1 MPASPMGLSGT
12 RQDDPVASTG
22 NGGPSPFVSF
32 DRDSWRALASS
43 TPLPLTPEEI
53 TRLRGLG
60 DTVDTDEVAT
70 VYLPLSRLLNLYV
83 ATVQELWAAQS
94 RFLGSGAAKVPFV
107 IAVAGSVAVGKSTT
121 ARILQA
127 LLSRWPD
134 HPKVELVTTDGFL
147 YPNETL
153 SARGMMHRKGFPETY
168 DRRRLIRFLSEVKS
182 GAAMVE
188 APVYSHLIYDVVPG
202 AGRAIENPDILILE
216 GLNVLQSG
224 ARADGHVPGI
234 FLSDFFDFSVFVD
247 ATERDIRSW
256 YVERFLALRATAFQD
271 ERSYFHRYAEL
282 NEADAVATAETI
294 WAGINA
300 PNLVQNIAPSRSRAR
315 LILHKAADHSVRK
328 VQLRK
333 I

>member
-1 MPASPMGLSGT
+1 MRGAHHEAVGSSP
-12 RQDDPVASTG
+12 G
-22 NGGPSPFVSF
+22 NGSPSPFVSF
-32 DRDSWRALASS
+32 DRESWRALAAS
-43 TPLPLTPEEI
+43 TPLPLAAEEI
-53 TRLRGLG
+53 NRLRGLG

-83 ATVQELWAAQS
+83 ATVQELWSAQS
-94 RFLGSGAAKVPFV
+94 RFLGSGEAKVPFV

-134 HPKVELVTTDGFL
+134 HPKVELITTDGFL
-147 YPNETL
+147 YSNHEL
-153 SARGMMHRKGFPETY
+153 GERGMLHRKGFPETY
-168 DRRRLIRFLSEVKS
+168 DRRRLVRFLAEVKS
-182 GAAMVE
+182 GAASVV
-188 APVYSHLIYDVVPG
+188 APVYSHLIYDVVQG
-202 AGRAIENPDILILE
+202 AATPIESPDILILE

-247 ATERDIRSW
+247 AAENDIRRW
-256 YVERFLALRATAFQD
+256 YVERFLALRSTAFQD
-271 ERSYFHRYAEL
+271 EKSYFHRYARL
-282 NEADAVATAETI
+282 NEAEAMATAETI

-300 PNLVQNIAPSRSRAR
+300 PNLVQNIVPTRSRAK

>member
-1 MPASPMGLSGT
+1 MG
-12 RQDDPVASTG
+12 
-22 NGGPSPFVSF
+22 
-32 DRDSWRALASS
+32 
-43 TPLPLTPEEI
+43 PEEI
-53 TRLRGLG
+53 SRLRGLG
-60 DTVDTDEVAT
+60 DTVDADEVAT

-83 ATVQELWAAQS
+83 ATVHALWSAQS
-94 RFLGSGAAKVPFV
+94 RFLGSGEAKVPFV

-147 YPNETL
+147 YSNDILGERHML
-153 SARGMMHRKGFPETY
+153 HRKGFPDSY
-168 DRRRLIRFLSEVKS
+168 DRRRLVRFLTEVKS
-182 GAAMVE
+182 GAASVE
-188 APVYSHLIYDVVPG
+188 APQYSHLSYDVVPG
-202 AGRAIENPDILILE
+202 PGKRIESPDILILE

-224 ARADGHVPGI
+224 ARADGRVPGI

-247 ATERDIRSW
+247 AAEHDIRRW
-256 YVERFLALRATAFQD
+256 YVERFLTLRSTAFQD
-271 ERSYFHRYAEL
+271 EKSYFHRYAGL
-282 NEADAVATAETI
+282 NTADAVAMAESIWAET
-294 WAGINA
+294 NA
-300 PNLVQNIAPSRSRAR
+300 PNLVQNIAPTRSRAR

>member
-1 MPASPMGLSGT
+1 M
-12 RQDDPVASTG
+12 G
-22 NGGPSPFVSF
+22 NGSPSPFVSF
-32 DRDSWRALASS
+32 DRDSWRALAAS
-43 TPLPLTPEEI
+43 TPLPLGPEEI
-53 TRLRGLG
+53 SRLQGLG

-83 ATVQELWAAQS
+83 ATVQELWSAQS
-94 RFLGSGAAKVPFV
+94 RFLGSGEAKVPFV

-147 YPNETL
+147 HSNKTL
-153 SARGMMHRKGFPETY
+153 SERRLLHRKGFPESY
-168 DRRRLIRFLSEVKS
+168 DRRRLVRFLSEVKS
-182 GAAMVE
+182 GAASVH
-188 APVYSHLIYDVVPG
+188 APVYSHLLYDVVDGVGTP
-202 AGRAIENPDILILE
+202 IENPDILILE

-224 ARADGHVPGI
+224 AQADGRLPGI

-247 ATERDIRSW
+247 AAESDIRRW
-256 YVERFLALRATAFQD
+256 YVERFLTLCSTAFQD
-271 ERSYFHRYAEL
+271 EKSYFHQYARL
-282 NEADAVATAETI
+282 SEAEAVATAETI

-300 PNLVQNIAPSRSRAR
+300 PNLVQNIAPTRSRAK
-315 LILHKAADHSVRK
+315 LILHKDADHSVRK

>member
-1 MPASPMGLSGT
+1 MHGAHHEAVATTAS
-12 RQDDPVASTG
+12 
-22 NGGPSPFVSF
+22 NGSPSPFVSF
-32 DRDSWRALASS
+32 DRKSWRALAAS
-43 TPLPLTPEEI
+43 TPLSLAPKEI
-53 TRLRGLG
+53 SRLRGLG
-60 DTVDTDEVAT
+60 ETVDTDEVTT

-83 ATVQELWAAQS
+83 ATVQELWSAQS
-94 RFLGSGAAKVPFV
+94 RFLGSGEAKVPFV

-147 YPNETL
+147 YPNDAL
-153 SARGMMHRKGFPETY
+153 SERGILHRKGFPETY
-168 DRRRLIRFLSEVKS
+168 DRRRLIRFLAEVKS
-182 GAAMVE
+182 GAASVV
-188 APVYSHLIYDVVPG
+188 APVYSHLVYDVVAG
-202 AGRAIENPDILILE
+202 AGTPIENPDILILE

-224 ARADGHVPGI
+224 ARADGRVPGI

-247 ATERDIRSW
+247 AAENDIRRW
-256 YVERFLALRATAFQD
+256 YVERFLTLRSTAFQD
-271 ERSYFHRYAEL
+271 ENSYFHRYARL
-282 NEADAVATAETI
+282 NEAEAVATAETI

-300 PNLVQNIAPSRSRAR
+300 PNLVQNIAPTRSRAK

>member
-1 MPASPMGLSGT
+1 MRRAHH
-12 RQDDPVASTG
+12 VAVANG
-22 NGGPSPFVSF
+22 NGNPSPFVSF
-32 DRDSWRALASS
+32 NRESWRALAAS
-43 TPLPLTPEEI
+43 TPLPLAPEEI
-53 TRLRGLG
+53 SRLQGLG

-83 ATVQELWAAQS
+83 ATVQELWSAQS
-94 RFLGSGAAKVPFV
+94 RFLGSGEAKVPFV

-147 YPNETL
+147 YSNEVL
-153 SARGMMHRKGFPETY
+153 SKNGLLHRKGFPESY
-168 DRRRLIRFLSEVKS
+168 NRRRLVRFLSEVKS
-182 GAAMVE
+182 GAPSVE
-188 APVYSHLIYDVVPG
+188 APVYSHLLYDVVPG
-202 AGRAIENPDILILE
+202 VGTPIESPDILILE

-224 ARADGHVPGI
+224 ARADGRVPEI

-247 ATERDIRSW
+247 AAADDIRRW
-256 YVERFLALRATAFQD
+256 YVERFLALRSTAFQD
-271 ERSYFHRYAEL
+271 EKSYFHRYAGLSEP
-282 NEADAVATAETI
+282 EAVATAETI
-294 WAGINA
+294 WAGINS
-300 PNLVQNIAPSRSRAR
+300 PNLVQNIAPTRSRAR
-315 LILHKAADHSVRK
+315 LILHKAADHSVRR

>member
-1 MPASPMGLSGT
+1 MVGAGT
-12 RQDDPVASTG
+12 GS
-22 NGGPSPFVSF
+22 PSPFVSF
-32 DRDSWRALASS
+32 DRESWRALAAS
-43 TPLPLTPEEI
+43 TPLTLGPEEI
-53 TRLRGLG
+53 SRLQGLG
-60 DTVDTDEVAT
+60 DAVDTDEVAT

-83 ATVQELWAAQS
+83 ATVQELWSAQS
-94 RFLGSGAAKVPFV
+94 RFLGSGEGKVPFV

-147 YPNETL
+147 HSNATL
-153 SARGMMHRKGFPETY
+153 SKRGLLHRKGFPESY
-168 DRRRLIRFLSEVKS
+168 DRRALVRFLSEVKS
-182 GAAMVE
+182 GAPSVD
-188 APVYSHLIYDVVPG
+188 APVYSHLLYDVVEG
-202 AGRAIENPDILILE
+202 AGTPIQNPDILILE

-224 ARADGHVPGI
+224 ARPDGRLPGI

-247 ATERDIRSW
+247 AAEIDIRRW
-256 YVERFLALRATAFQD
+256 YVERFLALRMTAFQD
-271 ERSYFHRYAEL
+271 EKSYFHRYAQL
-282 NEADAVATAETI
+282 TEADAIATAETI

-300 PNLVQNIAPSRSRAR
+300 PNLVQNIAPTRSRAK
-315 LILHKAADHSVRK
+315 LILHKAPDHSVRK

>member
-1 MPASPMGLSGT
+1 MATASNGT
-12 RQDDPVASTG
+12 L
-22 NGGPSPFVSF
+22 SPFVSF
-32 DRDSWRALASS
+32 DRQNWRALAAT
-43 TPLPLTPEEI
+43 TPLPLDPAEI
-53 TRLRGLG
+53 RRLRGLG
-60 DTVDTDEVAT
+60 DPVDADEVAT

-83 ATVQELWAAQS
+83 ATVQKLWAAQS
-94 RFLGSGAAKVPFV
+94 GFLGSGEAKVPFV

-127 LLSRWPD
+127 LLSRWAD

-147 YPNETL
+147 YPNATL
-153 SARGMMHRKGFPETY
+153 DERGMLHRKGFPETY

-182 GAAMVE
+182 GVASVP
-188 APVYSHLIYDVVPG
+188 APVYSHLFYDVVPG
-202 AGRAIENPDILILE
+202 ATTPVESPDILILE

-224 ARADGHVPGI
+224 MRADGSVPAV

-247 ATERDIRSW
+247 AAEDDIRRW

-271 ERSYFHRYAEL
+271 EHSYFHKYAAL
-282 NEADAVATAETI
+282 DEADAVATAEAI
-294 WAGINA
+294 WADTNA
-300 PNLVQNIAPSRSRAR
+300 PNLVRNIVPTRSRAR

-328 VQLRK
+328 VQVRK